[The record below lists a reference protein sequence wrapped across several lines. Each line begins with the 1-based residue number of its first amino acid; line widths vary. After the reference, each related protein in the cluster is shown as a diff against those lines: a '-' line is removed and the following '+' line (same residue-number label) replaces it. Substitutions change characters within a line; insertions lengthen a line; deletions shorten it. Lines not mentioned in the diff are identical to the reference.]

1 MSYVALYRK
10 FRPDN
15 FADVKGQDA
24 IVTTLKNQIISDRL
38 SHAYLFCGTRGTGK
52 TTVAKLLAKTVNC
65 EHPIDGNPCGE
76 CASCRAIAQGASMSV
91 TEIDAA
97 SNNGV
102 DNVRQIIEE
111 VQFPPAD
118 ARYRVYIIDEVH
130 MLSAGAFNALLK
142 TLEEP
147 PAGVTFIL
155 CGRTVASLLPTIVS
169 RCQVVPFSSVPP
181 EVALAR
187 VQREAVATPQEAV
200 IALSVAGSASH
211 AVEFLRSPGRRQVR
225 RLVVSTLDQ
234 LARDDSWDVLQAARQ
249 IVEEAKLPLAD
260 VAAAQKEA
268 LDESSDFLTA
278 AALKQLEDANK
289 RELSARERSGMME
302 VLAATESVL
311 RDVLVR
317 CEDVSRKI
325 VNEDAAA
332 AIERIAAATGVGGVT
347 RALAA
352 CSAAAEDLAH
362 NVSPQLALEAMLL
375 SIKEALACPPS
386 FR

>member
-1 MSYVALYRK
+1 MKSYILAL
-10 FRPDN
+10 DQ
-15 FADVKGQDA
+15 G
-24 IVTTLKNQIISDRL
+24 TTS
-38 SHAYLFCGTRGTGK
+38 S
-52 TTVAKLLAKTVNC
+52 
-65 EHPIDGNPCGE
+65 
-76 CASCRAIAQGASMSV
+76 RAILFDGA
-91 TEIDAA
+91 
-97 SNNGV
+97 
-102 DNVRQIIEE
+102 R
-111 VQFPPAD
+111 P
-118 ARYRVYIIDEVH
+118 
-130 MLSAGAFNALLK
+130 
-142 TLEEP
+142 
-147 PAGVTFIL
+147 
-155 CGRTVASLLPTIVS
+155 
-169 RCQVVPFSSVPP
+169 
-181 EVALAR
+181 
-187 VQREAVATPQEAV
+187 
-200 IALSVAGSASH
+200 
-211 AVEFLRSPGRRQVR
+211 
-225 RLVVSTLDQ
+225 
-234 LARDDSWDVLQAARQ
+234 
-249 IVEEAKLPLAD
+249 

>member
-15 FADVKGQDA
+15 FEDVKGQDA

-76 CASCRAIAQGASMSV
+76 CLSGKAIAQGGSMSV

-147 PAGVTFIL
+147 PSYCIFIL
-155 CGRTVASLLPTIVS
+155 ATTDPQKVPITILS
-169 RCQVVPFSSVPP
+169 RCQRYDVK
-181 EVALAR
+181 R
-187 VQREAVATPQEAV
+187 ITIDT
-200 IALSVAGSASH
+200 IALRLEELT
-211 AVEFLRSPGRRQVR
+211 AVEN
-225 RLVVSTLDQ
+225 
-234 LARDDSWDVLQAARQ
+234 
-249 IVEEAKLPLAD
+249 IKVEH
-260 VAAAQKEA
+260 
-268 LDESSDFLTA
+268 
-278 AALKQLEDANK
+278 
-289 RELSARERSGMME
+289 
-302 VLAATESVL
+302 
-311 RDVLVR
+311 
-317 CEDVSRKI
+317 
-325 VNEDAAA
+325 
-332 AIERIAAATGVGGVT
+332 
-347 RALAA
+347 RALRYIAKVA
-352 CSAAAEDLAH
+352 DGSMRDA
-362 NVSPQLALEAMLL
+362 
-375 SIKEALACPPS
+375 
-386 FR
+386 

>member
-1 MSYVALYRK
+1 M
-10 FRPDN
+10 
-15 FADVKGQDA
+15 
-24 IVTTLKNQIISDRL
+24 
-38 SHAYLFCGTRGTGK
+38 
-52 TTVAKLLAKTVNC
+52 
-65 EHPIDGNPCGE
+65 
-76 CASCRAIAQGASMSV
+76 
-91 TEIDAA
+91 
-97 SNNGV
+97 
-102 DNVRQIIEE
+102 
-111 VQFPPAD
+111 
-118 ARYRVYIIDEVH
+118 
-130 MLSAGAFNALLK
+130 
-142 TLEEP
+142 
-147 PAGVTFIL
+147 
-155 CGRTVASLLPTIVS
+155 
-169 RCQVVPFSSVPP
+169 VPFSSVPP

-187 VQREAVATPQEAV
+187 VQREAVSTPQEAV

-249 IVEEAKLPLAD
+249 RVEEAKLPLAD